1 MKIVVICS
9 GGMDSVTLLY
19 HLASIDH
26 EVVALS
32 VNYGQKHLRELEFAK
47 MHADKLGVD
56 FQLADLTGIT
66 HLLQGS
72 ALTDS
77 SIAVPDGHYEDET
90 MKATV
95 VPNRNMIMLSVAI
108 GYAISIKADAVAYGA
123 HAGDHAVY
131 PDCRPQFADAM
142 EEVAAL
148 ADWREIKLLRPFVL
162 MTKTRIALEAA
173 KLGVDLAT
181 TWSCYRGGKTHCGTC
196 GTCVERKE
204 AIELAGLID
213 PTVYSE
219 QEL

>member
-1 MKIVVICS
+1 MKIVVILS

-19 HLASIDH
+19 HLASIGH
-26 EVVALS
+26 QVAALS
-32 VNYGQKHLRELEFAK
+32 VNYGQKHSRELEFAK
-47 MHADKLGVD
+47 MHAEKLGID

-77 SIAVPDGHYEDET
+77 SIAVPEGHYEDET

-108 GYAISIKADAVAYGA
+108 GYAISIEADAVAYGA

-131 PDCRPQFADAM
+131 PDCRPEFADAM
-142 EEVAAL
+142 ERVAAL
-148 ADWREIKLLRPFVL
+148 ADWRKVELLRPFVGI
-162 MTKTRIALEAA
+162 TKDRIADHSA
-173 KLGVDLAT
+173 KLGIDLAT
-181 TWSCYRGGKTHCGTC
+181 TWSCYKGGYAHCGKC

-213 PTVYSE
+213 PTIYEAEVP
-219 QEL
+219 